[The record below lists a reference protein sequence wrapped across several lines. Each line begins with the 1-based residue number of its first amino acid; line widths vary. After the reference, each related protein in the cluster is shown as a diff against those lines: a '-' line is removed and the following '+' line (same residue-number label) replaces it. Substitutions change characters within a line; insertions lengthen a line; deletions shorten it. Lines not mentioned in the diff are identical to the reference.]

1 MKTFKDIQFTVS
13 NSICPSNGMI
23 VLDLKKDMGPL
34 LLSVSYGEHIMGKGP
49 IKNTYEIALFTK
61 EYTQAFQKNEK
72 FSHEKKNMLQLSDYD
87 DIIGFVSSEQITEF
101 MNIIQTTT
109 KLKYIKEHFRD
120 NYSDED

>member
-1 MKTFKDIQFTVS
+1 MKTFKDIQFIVS
-13 NSICPSNGMI
+13 NSICPSNCMI

-61 EYTQAFQKNEK
+61 DHTNEFQRNEK
-72 FSHEKKNMLQLSDYD
+72 HSYEKKYMLQLSDYD
-87 DIIGFVSSEQITEF
+87 DIVGFVSSEQITEF

-109 KLKYIKEHFRD
+109 KMKYIKEHFRD